1 MATMTRDEAYAF
13 IDAGPLWAIL
23 TTVGPSG
30 YPHAV
35 PLSYYR
41 DGDDLFVN
49 ARGARLANMRRHR
62 QVALLLESGAEMG
75 ELRGLL
81 IEGDAELVED
91 PAEAVRLSRIA
102 GRKRGATEEE
112 LPTEPRPGL
121 IWARITPRRMR
132 SWDNTRPVRGR
143 PEGSAR

>member
-13 IDAGPLWAIL
+13 IDSGPLWAIL
-23 TTVGPSG
+23 TTLGPRG

-41 DGDDLFVN
+41 DGDDVFVN
-49 ARGARLANMRRHR
+49 ARGARLANMRRHP

-81 IEGDAELVED
+81 IEGDAELVEE

-102 GRKRGATEEE
+102 GRRRGAPEEE

-132 SWDNTRPVRGR
+132 SWDNTRPGGERG
-143 PEGSAR
+143 EGSAR